1 MDATIIYKQL
11 NNIFEELYY
20 LFQKSII
27 DVPEYINRPEI
38 QRYIIEFMDTVEI
51 QCEWDMTDDERNEL
65 DGKYFE
71 AGHNGVDAV
80 FYPFDSNCEELNPI
94 NIQDVLSIWENTLT
108 CIQSYSENNEFIDK
122 ANELEER
129 INNIKYY

>member
-1 MDATIIYKQL
+1 MDTTTIYTQL
-11 NNIFEELYY
+11 NNIFEELYC

-27 DVPEYINRPEI
+27 DEPEYITRPEI
-38 QRYIIEFMDTVEI
+38 ERYIIEFMDTVEI

-94 NIQDVLSIWENTLT
+94 NIQDILSIWENTLT
-108 CIQSYSENNEFIDK
+108 CIQSYSENNEFINK

>member
-1 MDATIIYKQL
+1 MESTTIYKQL
-11 NNIFEELYY
+11 NNIFEELYS
-20 LFQKSII
+20 LFHKSII
-27 DVPEYINRPEI
+27 DVSEYISKPEI
-38 QRYIIEFMDTVEI
+38 ERYIIEFMDTVEI
-51 QCEWDMTDDERNEL
+51 QCEWDMTEDERNEL

-80 FYPFDSNCEELNPI
+80 FYPFDSNCKEINPI
-94 NIQDVLSIWENTLT
+94 NIQDVLNIWENTLI

>member
-27 DVPEYINRPEI
+27 DVPEYTNRPEI

-94 NIQDVLSIWENTLT
+94 NIQDILSIWENTLT

>member
-1 MDATIIYKQL
+1 MEATNIYKQL
-11 NNIFEELYY
+11 NNIFEELYS
-20 LFQKSII
+20 LFHKSII
-27 DVPEYINRPEI
+27 DVPEYIRKPEI
-38 QRYIIEFMDTVEI
+38 ERYIIEFMDTVEI

-80 FYPFDSNCEELNPI
+80 FYPFDSNCKEINPI
-94 NIQDVLSIWENTLT
+94 NIQDVLNIWENTLI

-122 ANELEER
+122 ANELEKR
-129 INNIKYY
+129 IDNLKYY

>member
-27 DVPEYINRPEI
+27 DVPEYTNRPEI
-38 QRYIIEFMDTVEI
+38 ERQVIEFMDTIEM
-51 QCEWDMTDDERNEL
+51 QCEWDMTEDERNEL

-80 FYPFDSNCEELNPI
+80 FYPFDSKYEELNPI
-94 NIQDVLSIWENTLT
+94 NIQDVLNIWENTLT

>member
-1 MDATIIYKQL
+1 MEVTTIYKQL
-11 NNIFEELYY
+11 NNIFEELYC
-20 LFQKSII
+20 LFHKSII
-27 DVPEYINRPEI
+27 DVPEYITNPEI
-38 QRYIIEFMDTVEI
+38 ERYIIQFMDTVEI

-80 FYPFDSNCEELNPI
+80 FYPFDSNCKEINPI
-94 NIQDVLSIWENTLT
+94 NIQDVLNIWENTLI

-122 ANELEER
+122 ANKLEER

>member
-1 MDATIIYKQL
+1 MEATNIYKQL
-11 NNIFEELYY
+11 NNIFEELYS
-20 LFQKSII
+20 LFHKSII
-27 DVPEYINRPEI
+27 DVPEYIRKPEI
-38 QRYIIEFMDTVEI
+38 ERYIIEFMDTVEI

-80 FYPFDSNCEELNPI
+80 FYPFDSNRKEINPI
-94 NIQDVLSIWENTLT
+94 NIQDVLSIWENTLI
-108 CIQSYSENNEFIDK
+108 CIQSYSENNEYIDK
-122 ANELEER
+122 ANKLEER

>member
-27 DVPEYINRPEI
+27 DVPEYTNRPEI

>member
-27 DVPEYINRPEI
+27 DVPEYTNRPEI
-38 QRYIIEFMDTVEI
+38 QRYIIEFMDTIEI
-51 QCEWDMTDDERNEL
+51 QCEWDMTEDERNEL

-108 CIQSYSENNEFIDK
+108 CVQSYSENNEFIDK

>member
-1 MDATIIYKQL
+1 MDATIIYKKL

-27 DVPEYINRPEI
+27 DVPEYTNRPEI
-38 QRYIIEFMDTVEI
+38 QRYIIEFMDTVGI

-94 NIQDVLSIWENTLT
+94 NIQDILSIWENTLT

>member
-27 DVPEYINRPEI
+27 DVPEYTNRPEI
-38 QRYIIEFMDTVEI
+38 QRYIIEFMDTIEI
-51 QCEWDMTDDERNEL
+51 QCEWDMTEDERNEL